1 MKFIRVLPRFS
12 GVFAVLVAILF
23 LACPTSADAQSTLK
37 SAKPIYKESASTEGS
52 HCTKGTLGGVICNVI
67 KSSTNVPGLLTGLS
81 YLMGLILGIMGIFKL
96 KEHVESPNQTP
107 IWDPMK
113 RFLAGSAFL
122 ALPVIA
128 RAAIGTLDRDDK
140 LEGYTTTQFQGKS
153 SGEGLDAMM
162 VKLVSDIW
170 EPMLALLIAFGYLAG
185 IILVMIGISRF
196 LKSEQEGP
204 RGPTGIGTIMTFLVA
219 GAMFSL
225 HKMVGALSS
234 SLFDTNVVTTK
245 GELVYKAGMEG
256 SEVLHAEAVIA
267 AAVAFVALLGWI
279 SIVRGFFIVRGVAE
293 GNSQASMMAGMT
305 HLLGGALAVNLGP
318 LMGAVQK
325 TLGITGYGITFS

>member
-1 MKFIRVLPRFS
+1 MNKIRVL
-12 GVFAVLVAILF
+12 GVTGTFVVAIFALIDPAF
-23 LACPTSADAQSTLK
+23 AGGGT
-37 SAKPIYKESASTEGS
+37 S
-52 HCTKGTLGGVICNVI
+52 HCTSGTLGGVICNTL
-67 KSSTNVPGLLTGLS
+67 KSSADLPDLFSGLS

-96 KEHVESPNQTP
+96 KEHVESPGQVP
-107 IWDPMK
+107 IWDPIK
-113 RFLAGSAFL
+113 RFIAGGSFF
-122 ALPVIA
+122 ALPAII
-128 RAAIGTLDRDDK
+128 RAVQGTVDRDGG
-140 LEGYTTTQFQGKS
+140 LSEYSNTTFTGKS
-153 SGEGLDAMM
+153 SGTGLDAMM
-162 VKLVSDIW
+162 VKLVGDIW
-170 EPMLALLIAFGYLAG
+170 EPMLAITLAFGYLAG

-234 SLFDTNVVTTK
+234 SLFNTSVVTTK
-245 GELVYKAGMEG
+245 AELVYQAGMKEG
-256 SEVLHAEAVIA
+256 ELAHAHAVIS
-267 AAVAFVALLGWI
+267 AVIAFVALLGWI

-318 LMGAVQK
+318 LMKAVQV
-325 TLGITGYGITFS
+325 TLGITQYGIKFG

>member
-1 MKFIRVLPRFS
+1 MKFIRVL
-12 GVFAVLVAILF
+12 GVIGTALAALVATVDPAF
-23 LACPTSADAQSTLK
+23 AN
-37 SAKPIYKESASTEGS
+37 G
-52 HCTKGTLGGVICNVI
+52 HCSSGTLGGVICNTI
-67 KSSTNVPGLLTGLS
+67 ESSKDLPDVLSALS
-81 YLMGLILGIMGIFKL
+81 YLVGLVLGIMGIFKL
-96 KEHVESPNQTP
+96 KEHVEAPNQIP

-113 RFLAGSAFL
+113 RFLAGGSFF
-122 ALPVIA
+122 ALPVLINA
-128 RAAIGTLDRDDK
+128 TINTLTK
-140 LEGYTTTQFQGKS
+140 GEMSEYSNTGFQGKS
-153 SGEGLDAMM
+153 SGNGLDAMM
-162 VKLVSDIW
+162 VKLIGDVW
-170 EPMLALLIAFGYLAG
+170 EPMLAITLAFGYLAG

-234 SLFDTNVVTTK
+234 SLFDTAVVTTK
-245 GELVYKAGMEG
+245 GELVYKAGMSG
-256 SEVLHAEAVIA
+256 PEVLHAEAVIA

-293 GNSQASMMAGMT
+293 GNSQASMMAGLT

-318 LMGAVQK
+318 LMKAVQT
-325 TLGITGYGITFS
+325 TLGITGYGINFS